1 MSSLYSRFHELGFW
15 EVKYTSEPTFIE
27 GASHANSG
35 NHRNNLTLGINETIS
50 TFQKSLTHLWGHR
63 LLSGFQP

>member
-1 MSSLYSRFHELGFW
+1 MNWVSGKLNIL
-15 EVKYTSEPTFIE
+15 EPTFIE

-50 TFQKSLTHLWGHR
+50 TFQKSLTHLWGNR